1 MRPIHDLVQVPLAAV
16 HWPAEMMV
24 IDFLCLRLISIGS
37 DDRLDVMSEISSV
50 ISFADRCR
58 HPGTPVRR
66 YGRTVAC
73 ARPLDSTIG
82 DISVKI
88 SVELVGIL
96 TAFLPRNCFH
106 AVFTRPRSIC
116 AKIGLEEI

>member
-1 MRPIHDLVQVPLAAV
+1 
-16 HWPAEMMV
+16 MMV

-58 HPGTPVRR
+58 HSAVPGQD
-66 YGRTVAC
+66 GRTVAC
-73 ARPLDSTIG
+73 AWPLDSTIG

-96 TAFLPRNCFH
+96 TAFLPRKCFH